1 MTNSHHSHLLLFS
14 FFFLSLCL
22 FFFVQAPV
30 GNLCAV
36 IGNHLFHS
44 DLSML
49 YNKVFLMMCK
59 AHGIRFNKKVT
70 IQNWSARFSI
80 IISTVPVIWLIQRET
95 AQILHIR
102 VCFQVLMSTTAYG
115 GRATYRKGVNLKSL
129 DLKQG
134 WNALIVS
141 TLCYTMMKLYFSLFF
156 VACVSDKA
164 RHSFRFFWQ
173 Q

>member
-1 MTNSHHSHLLLFS
+1 
-14 FFFLSLCL
+14 
-22 FFFVQAPV
+22 
-30 GNLCAV
+30 
-36 IGNHLFHS
+36 
-44 DLSML
+44 
-49 YNKVFLMMCK
+49 MMCK

-115 GRATYRKGVNLKSL
+115 GRATYRKGVHLKSL

-134 WNALIVS
+134 WNAVLVS

-164 RHSFRFFWQ
+164 RHGFRFFWQ
-173 Q
+173 QKVKQYWNDVSMSYYTRSIQENMSYELSFFIDKP

>member
-1 MTNSHHSHLLLFS
+1 
-14 FFFLSLCL
+14 
-22 FFFVQAPV
+22 
-30 GNLCAV
+30 
-36 IGNHLFHS
+36 
-44 DLSML
+44 
-49 YNKVFLMMCK
+49 MMCK

-134 WNALIVS
+134 WNALLVS
-141 TLCYTMMKLYFSLFF
+141 TLLLYNDEALFFSVFCCLRFRQSKARFSLFLT
-156 VACVSDKA
+156 AVSEAVLEWCKYVLLHQIHT
-164 RHSFRFFWQ
+164 RKHELWTFFLYRQTISWSVIILSQ
-173 Q
+173 KYRQTQCGRE